1 MHDMPLV
8 SLYTRETIKNF
19 SVSPILKNPNPEYL
33 QIERNLEENFIVKGA
48 NLKKDNENKK

>member
-1 MHDMPLV
+1 MHDVPLV
-8 SLYTRETIKNF
+8 SLYTREIIKNF
-19 SVSPILKNPNPEYL
+19 SVSQILKNPNPEYL